1 MDEQLLELTRQVTIL
16 NERIPNHI
24 QFTEH
29 HIADHESRLRAIEA
43 TNTQIV
49 VADYESRLR
58 AIEATNSQIEI
69 LSSSVAVIAKK
80 LEVAFKLL
88 WSATGGLAVL
98 VFVLNYLR

>member
-43 TNTQIV
+43 TN
-49 VADYESRLR
+49 
-58 AIEATNSQIEI
+58 SQIES
-69 LSSSVAVIAKK
+69 LSASVAVLFKK
-80 LEVAFKLL
+80 IDVAFKLL

-98 VFVLNYLR
+98 VFILNYLR